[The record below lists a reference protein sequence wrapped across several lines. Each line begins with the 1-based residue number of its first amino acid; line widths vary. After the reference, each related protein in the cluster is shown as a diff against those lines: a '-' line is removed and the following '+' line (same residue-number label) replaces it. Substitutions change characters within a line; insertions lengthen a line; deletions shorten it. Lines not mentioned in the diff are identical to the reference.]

1 MRLRMQMRTLILVTS
16 AVLIVLNAIP
26 AFPCSSVGVS
36 PQFLVTQADLILR
49 VTAVSE
55 FSSVIPNSS
64 GDRNVRFSVEE
75 VVKGQYGGATISL
88 PGFLTD
94 QDDWN
99 RQMPPYISPR
109 PTADASCFT
118 HGYRKGGQFLLILKK
133 WDGSL
138 STVKP
143 AEPAPKPVMREAAS
157 KPPAAQGRA
166 DGSLAGSVFDGTGA
180 VIPGVRVTVA
190 SRTIAGN
197 SITET
202 EIQTATSDQA
212 GYYSFAALTPG
223 QYSLKAELAGFATFR
238 SVVDVQVS
246 KTATPNIVL
255 SVGPINIS
263 ELIAGRPLDGY
274 TTVWIA
280 GPVNEQLRSPDDPW
294 VQWVRQQVKR

>member
-16 AVLIVLNAIP
+16 TVLIVLNAIP
-26 AFPCSSVGVS
+26 AFACSSVGVS
-36 PQFLVTQADLILR
+36 PQWMVTKADLILR
-49 VTAVSE
+49 VTAVSD

-64 GDRNVRFSVEE
+64 GRNVRFSVEE
-75 VVKGQYGGATISL
+75 VVKGEYRSPTISL

-143 AEPAPKPVMREAAS
+143 AELAPKPAMREAAS

-166 DGSLAGSVFDGTGA
+166 DGSLAGTVSDGTGA

-202 EIQTATSDQA
+202 EIQTATSDQT
-212 GYYSFAALTPG
+212 GRYYFAALTPG

-238 SVVDVQVS
+238 SVVDVEVS

-274 TTVWIA
+274 TTVWIS
-280 GPVNEQLRSPDDPW
+280 GPV
-294 VQWVRQQVKR
+294 